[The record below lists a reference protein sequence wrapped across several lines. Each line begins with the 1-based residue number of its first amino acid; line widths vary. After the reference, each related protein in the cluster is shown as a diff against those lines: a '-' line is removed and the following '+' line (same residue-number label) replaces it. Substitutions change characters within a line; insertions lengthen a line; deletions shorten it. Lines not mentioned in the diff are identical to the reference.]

1 MKQESKVSLIGAG
14 NVGATIAYSLAMNGS
29 CHEII
34 LVDRDE
40 ERAKGKALDMSQS
53 ASVARSHTVVKT
65 AENYEEIAGSK
76 VVVITAG
83 SPRKPGMSRNDLLMI
98 NAEIMEEVILKV
110 KEHAPE
116 AIVIIVSNPLDAMV
130 YTAVKVGNYPRNQ
143 VVGMAGILDSARMAS
158 FIQEKIGQGFGQ
170 IRASVIGGHGDDM
183 VPLPRYSTVAGIP
196 LSDLLKGPE
205 IDEIVER
212 TKNAG
217 AEIVGYL
224 RTGSA
229 YYAPAKSTAIM
240 VESILKNTKQIFPCA
255 VMLEG
260 EFGGYKDTVNGVPVI
275 LGESGAERI
284 VEVTLNECEKQL
296 FQKSVGSVNSLI
308 DVLKENFFA
317 EKK

>member
-1 MKQESKVSLIGAG
+1 
-14 NVGATIAYSLAMNGS
+14 
-29 CHEII
+29 
-34 LVDRDE
+34 
-40 ERAKGKALDMSQS
+40 
-53 ASVARSHTVVKT
+53 
-65 AENYEEIAGSK
+65 
-76 VVVITAG
+76 
-83 SPRKPGMSRNDLLMI
+83 
-98 NAEIMEEVILKV
+98 
-110 KEHAPE
+110 
-116 AIVIIVSNPLDAMV
+116 
-130 YTAVKVGNYPRNQ
+130 
-143 VVGMAGILDSARMAS
+143 
-158 FIQEKIGQGFGQ
+158 
-170 IRASVIGGHGDDM
+170 M

-196 LSDLLKGPE
+196 LSDLLKGHE